1 VRVRLRMM
9 INFWL
14 AARFGGIWLRVHKG
28 LRPALGQMPGECMRV
43 ARGEPIAAGRVLEAE
58 DFAVLAW
65 WRAAMAVCV
74 LLLLAP
80 VAAVTIAG
88 PVGRDI
94 ASSAAYAGGGLAVLA
109 ASQMGYLRIKYYR
122 LRLYLTKAG
131 PSAKELPVER
141 AAPGRPRP
149 ADFWV
154 ILVVPAALYG
164 FFLFAGLEAAAG
176 H

>member
-1 VRVRLRMM
+1 MV

-14 AARFGGIWLRVHKG
+14 AARFGRIWLRLHKG

-43 ARGEPIAAGRVLEAE
+43 ARGEPIAAGRVLQAE
-58 DFAVLAW
+58 DFAVLVW
-65 WRAAMAVCV
+65 WRAGMAVCALFV
-74 LLLLAP
+74 VAP
-80 VAAVTIAG
+80 VAAFTISG

-94 ASSAAYAGGGLAVLA
+94 ASSDAFVVGGLAVLA
-109 ASQMGYLRIKYYR
+109 TSQMGYLRIKYYR
-122 LRLYLTKAG
+122 LQSYLSKAG
-131 PSAKELPVER
+131 PDASDRPVEP

-154 ILVVPAALYG
+154 MIVVPLSAYG
-164 FFLFAGLEAAAG
+164 FLLFAGLQGAAG